1 MRRVAPTAAAL
12 FALVAL
18 PSLLLAQDEAKQK
31 VKSAMSAAPTSVAEN
46 ATVMDW
52 DQTVLRQG
60 TNGWTCLPDIPD
72 SPGNDP
78 MCLDEPWVNWVHAW
92 LTKTEPSFNRIG
104 FGYMLV
110 GSSPESNIDPYAE
123 GPTADNEWMTEST
136 PHIMMIVPDPSVLKG
151 LTSDPKN
158 GGPWVMWR
166 GTPYVHVMIPT
177 PKKGEH

>member
-1 MRRVAPTAAAL
+1 
-12 FALVAL
+12 
-18 PSLLLAQDEAKQK
+18 
-31 VKSAMSAAPTSVAEN
+31 
-46 ATVMDW
+46 
-52 DQTVLRQG
+52 
-60 TNGWTCLPDIPD
+60 
-72 SPGNDP
+72 
-78 MCLDEPWVNWVHAW
+78 
-92 LTKTEPSFNRIG
+92 
-104 FGYMLV
+104 MLV